1 MTTHNGEHGGSQ
13 INLKSFF
20 GRIRPSSRSR
30 TSSSSRH
37 EDKKSS
43 PSISRASSF
52 TTLGNSLSK
61 YGKKVDVLGSGISS
75 KVELYYKKQE
85 DEYYAVKVFRGKES
99 YETKDEYKSRCFME
113 YDIAKE
119 LNHPNIAKTYNFIS
133 GVSTNELVLEYA
145 PYPLLRVIQSARPY
159 EEELFC
165 FFRQVCE
172 GINYL
177 HRKGIAHRDLKLE
190 NMQLDEHGTVKLID
204 FGTAFYYG
212 TKEKKPACGVVG
224 TEALV
229 SPEAMSHLEYD
240 GEASDIWALGIVLY
254 SMLNLDFPWKAARE
268 SDPDFKAFKQDRTF
282 LEDKFPTEVWE
293 SVVSKVLQVE
303 PSNRI
308 TVEEIIEQL
317 DKSVDSACPH
327 SKCPPKRHSRT
338 LKVCQNRFKFHH
350 SQG

>member
-1 MTTHNGEHGGSQ
+1 MTTHDGEHGGSQ

-30 TSSSSRH
+30 SSSSSRH

-52 TTLGNSLSK
+52 TTLGNSLSR

-99 YETKDEYKSRCFME
+99 YETKDEYKNRCFME

-165 FFRQVCE
+165 FFRQMNME
-172 GINYL
+172 LLSLLISEL
-177 HRKGIAHRDLKLE
+177 LFIMELKR
-190 NMQLDEHGTVKLID
+190 
-204 FGTAFYYG
+204 
-212 TKEKKPACGVVG
+212 KKPACGVVG

-268 SDPDFKAFKQDRTF
+268 SDPDFKAFKQDRTV